1 MKSHWNTSSYILI
14 SKRYFSR
21 YVLTYEVLPLYLCYL
36 VDGRNFFNGEMLNR
50 LLSQKMISDKDVVL
64 ELRQQDSS
72 SYISF
77 LDLLDVGFTSQDGLD
92 TFLERSY
99 ENYDVRKLHCSVLS
113 TPVTLI
119 EPAPEI
125 TPPVPVEKLDF
136 SNRMAFADAIVGLIH
151 DQLVN
156 NKESN
161 LVLENYPEHFEN
173 ILNALL
179 IVKDVTPVE
188 RNIAATFF
196 KLCTQFN
203 INIGW
208 NPKNVVD
215 AFEQQ
220 ANKSIAESTEFT
232 RWLLTARKLLNGEDV
247 HVPFTDNGNITLR
260 AMTLVLL
267 NPEVQNLEAIKQA
280 LKEEIGIN
288 VYQLALK
295 FAKAR
300 TGYSY
305 LNAEL
310 RSEIGDARSF
320 LQQLNARIHNL
331 VDMQPET
338 ALTQTESLAPR
349 EIQDFSSDQNSDEK
363 NILRYPWLTK
373 EADNEQ
379 GVIISINGVKPMSGF
394 NLNLVYQ
401 TNQKLSLRVIDA
413 DGPKGMSKFKGQLA
427 LSMLMIQKDL
437 PVLSRFEVRDK
448 GLYLTLPLSWIE
460 TRDLKDKL
468 NALFL
473 ALRPLGIEQKSS
485 MISSN

>member
-1 MKSHWNTSSYILI
+1 MKSNLNTSYYVLI

-21 YVLTYEVLPLYLCYL
+21 YVLTYEILPLYLCYL
-36 VDGRNFFNGEMLNR
+36 VDGGWGFSNETLNT
-50 LLSQKMISDKDVVL
+50 LLSQKKISDKDVVL
-64 ELRQQDSS
+64 ELRNKNPISFISFSDILNIGFSSQDS
-72 SYISF
+72 
-77 LDLLDVGFTSQDGLD
+77 LN

-99 ENYDVRKLHCSVLS
+99 ENYDVKQLNCSVLS
-113 TPVTLI
+113 TSLTANFHVPEI
-119 EPAPEI
+119 KSPAP
-125 TPPVPVEKLDF
+125 VDKLDF
-136 SNRMAFADAIVGLIH
+136 SARMAFFDAIIGLIH

-161 LVLENYPEHFEN
+161 LLHENHPRN
-173 ILNALL
+173 ILDILL
-179 IVKDVTPVE
+179 MVKDKAPVE
-188 RNIAATFF
+188 RDIAVHFF

-203 INIGW
+203 INMGW
-208 NPKNVVD
+208 SPKDVVD
-215 AFEQQ
+215 AFEKQ
-220 ANKSIAESTEFT
+220 ANKPVTESTEFT
-232 RWLLTARKLLNGEDV
+232 RWLLTARKLLNGEDA

-295 FAKAR
+295 FAQAR

-305 LNAEL
+305 LNAEQ
-310 RSEIGDARSF
+310 REKIGEARSL
-320 LQQLNARIHNL
+320 LQQINARIHNIA
-331 VDMQPET
+331 DIQPET
-338 ALTQTESLAPR
+338 ILTQTENLVS
-349 EIQDFSSDQNSDEK
+349 EEVQDISSNHNNDERD
-363 NILRYPWLTK
+363 ILRYPWLTK
-373 EADNEQ
+373 EDYNEQ

-401 TNQKLSLRVIDA
+401 TNQKLSLRIIDA

-437 PVLSRFEVRDK
+437 PDTSRFEVSDK
-448 GLYLTLPLSWIE
+448 GLYLTLPLNWIE
-460 TRDLKDKL
+460 TSDLKNKL
-468 NALFL
+468 NTLFL

-485 MISSN
+485 MIILN